1 MAASAAAYFE
11 SVSWECWYYCWM
23 YMWGLN
29 YVWLMKDHY
38 TQQRLSLFLLTS
50 FWFVYLINLPPSS
63 FASQSAQFWLN
74 WIEANPLELK
84 KEKKRHLNGIMTAHD
99 IFFDCS
105 CKNFNRMSFPLW
117 FMECF
122 PFCLL
127 FMLYAKIFFVYVK
140 NCISFGSFLTKLL
153 LILMF
158 KTRFQ

>member
-1 MAASAAAYFE
+1 MAASSAAYFE

-50 FWFVYLINLPPSS
+50 FWFVYLINLSPSS

-84 KEKKRHLNGIMTAHD
+84 KEKKAFEWNYDSTWY
-99 IFFDCS
+99 IFWLLMQKFQP
-105 CKNFNRMSFPLW
+105 NVISFMIYGM
-117 FMECF
+117 FS
-122 PFCLL
+122 LL
-127 FMLYAKIFFVYVK
+127 SSLYAL
-140 NCISFGSFLTKLL
+140 C
-153 LILMF
+153 
-158 KTRFQ
+158 